1 MNLVEKVTSLFG
13 GRRSEPVGVVRVVDR
28 SRLNWLYITYN
39 TVEELVRVDAQGK
52 IRPAAMKAYRWKDG
66 GHTLEIRVREGER
79 FPDGEPLNAAS
90 VKRSFDESMRWSAP
104 HPPGTQ
110 FNPLPGTTCE
120 VVDERTARLLAA
132 ARAGRPPAR
141 EATRHPHHEHA
152 LLGRDRL
159 RLRPQRHRRGP
170 LVSDR
175 RAGPVGHRTVHPGR
189 RALVAR
195 PRASDGPPRAVRLHV
210 AVA

>member
-120 VVDERTARLLAA
+120 VVDERTARLRL
-132 ARAGRPPAR
+132 PA
-141 EATRHPHHEHA
+141 PDGL
-152 LLGRDRL
+152 LLGKL
-159 RLRPQRHRRGP
+159 RAIHIMSTRFWDEIGFGYARNGT
-170 LVSDR
+170 
-175 RAGPVGHRTVHPGR
+175 GEGHW
-189 RALVAR
+189 
-195 PRASDGPPRAVRLHV
+195 
-210 AVA
+210 